1 MDNYFKASDILDKA
15 IGTDAY
21 FPIKSILLGTKTAD
35 VAPVRHA
42 YWIDH
47 HSGGSFCSS
56 CKRWVPYNH
65 HPKYCETCG
74 ALMDGKGGMKMKLR
88 NPDTGEV
95 FHTVR
100 QAVENHC
107 SFHCDSRACPYWESA
122 GCVGV
127 LKRYTVANPR
137 DAAALMGYEVL
148 EETSTDTL
156 TGHGDRLT
164 ENEDS
169 LTGETNMDN
178 NQFPESGK
186 MMEKQPKAD

>member
-1 MDNYFKASDILDKA
+1 
-15 IGTDAY
+15 
-21 FPIKSILLGTKTAD
+21 
-35 VAPVRHA
+35 
-42 YWIDH
+42 
-47 HSGGSFCSS
+47 
-56 CKRWVPYNH
+56 
-65 HPKYCETCG
+65 
-74 ALMDGKGGMKMKLR
+74 MDGKGGMKMKLR